1 MADLLFQNCCDIP
14 VEAKLEGKGTIVIF
28 CPKCGRK
35 SKAIP
40 VCWYRGEYRV
50 SDLESAEH
58 TAKIWNSSVS
68 DPTRIGGFDIPERS

>member
-1 MADLLFQNCCDIP
+1 MANLLFRRCCDVP
-14 VEAKLEGKGTIVIF
+14 PEGKFEGDGAVVIF

-35 SKAIP
+35 SKSIT
-40 VCWYRGEYRV
+40 VGRYHGEYIV
-50 SDLESAEH
+50 SDLESAER